1 MQKPSNYDLSALAF
15 SNYKNTHTRRTFD
28 KISPND
34 IGLVNS

>member
-15 SNYKNTHTRRTFD
+15 SNYKNTQTGRTVD

-34 IGLVNS
+34 MGLVNS